1 MPKLIHNGQSLY
13 YTDSGRGPI
22 TLIFSHGLL
31 MDNEMFNQQ
40 IEFFKDKYRCIAW
53 DERAHGQTASDSI
66 EAFNYYDSAD
76 DLVAILDELNIQK
89 AILVGMSQGGYLSLR
104 CALKHRDRVS
114 ALVLIDT
121 QAQLEDP
128 EKLMNYKPLFEQWI
142 DHGLTQDIADFIA
155 RVILGADAP
164 ERFVWQE
171 KWKSWQ
177 PHNLAAAFNALL
189 DREDISEDIA
199 KLKLPAIVIH
209 GENDIA
215 IGLDRAK
222 DMALRLNSE
231 LAVILDAGHAAN
243 LTHAEQVNQVLDN
256 FLNTLT
262 QDS

>member
-1 MPKLIHNGQSLY
+1 
-13 YTDSGRGPI
+13 
-22 TLIFSHGLL
+22 
-31 MDNEMFNQQ
+31 
-40 IEFFKDKYRCIAW
+40 
-53 DERAHGQTASDSI
+53 
-66 EAFNYYDSAD
+66 
-76 DLVAILDELNIQK
+76 
-89 AILVGMSQGGYLSLR
+89 MSQGGYLSLR

-177 PHNLAAAFNALL
+177 SHNLAAAFNALL

-222 DMALRLNSE
+222 DMTLRLNSE
-231 LAVILDAGHAAN
+231 LVVIPEAGHAAN